1 MSGPIRN
8 KVGSLLILPIVV
20 TCLVIVPLLLGVS
33 QISMLLAE
41 RVRIQNAVEAACL
54 LAANDVSRIVI
65 NDPTF
70 GYVSLSN
77 YPPVGKATC
86 ALDGEPL
93 PVIGI
98 NTLVGTIRQNTII
111 ARNLDNDIM
120 LSLADADR
128 VSLGTT
134 IKGLNKTLADA
145 LGGSGKAKFV
155 DIQGDRVD
163 PVNDVKALLKENLP
177 NNVSIESI
185 KLSNGWLTNGGGST
199 ISIPQPE
206 KLAEVKPDQIQTSK
220 YKPFIEIKVDK
231 RSFTFAG
238 LGSTASL
245 VKESKFKPADD
256 KHICSIVNID
266 CVVSVDNLWDKLL
279 PIANGSHTKLHFTAC
294 CEPYSNP
301 DIGPPGVMTLR
312 FSGASVPGMQSWNDL
327 LNAANFQDNQVSTY
341 DVVGGDYPSDPA
353 ARMNQYLPNVQPGT
367 AQQFSEHLY
376 YWLRNGHL
384 RPRID
389 AVLAMLD
396 DPFSKNPLNGIYIY
410 EFDRGGHISRRI
422 LARDPFP
429 VGVTS
434 ESQFSATSNT
444 TIQNGLSPVIVF
456 RNNVKNLGTASGGK
470 HAGQPLPGYPLNWC
484 ELQEFGCDEQAAL
497 NACKGRLGTKLTLV
511 DPEGWASP
519 SEAISNVNYNL
530 FKTFDGKTLFMQPRR
545 SFYSG
550 GLALDIEIGGTRFMD
565 PMNDVLSM
573 QKLRLARKI

>member
-1 MSGPIRN
+1 
-8 KVGSLLILPIVV
+8 
-20 TCLVIVPLLLGVS
+20 
-33 QISMLLAE
+33 MLLAE

-65 NDPTF
+65 NDQTF

-98 NTLVGTIRQNTII
+98 NTLVGTIRQNTLV
-111 ARNLDNDIM
+111 ARSLDNGTM

-128 VSLGTT
+128 ISLGST
-134 IKGLNKTLADA
+134 IKSLNKTLENS
-145 LGGSGKAKFV
+145 LSEKNKTKYF
-155 DIQGDRVD
+155 DIQGNLVD
-163 PVNDVKALLKENLP
+163 PVKDVKALLKENLP
-177 NNVSIESI
+177 NNVTVESI

-199 ISIPQPE
+199 IPIPQPKE
-206 KLAEVKPDQIQTSK
+206 LAEVKPDQIQLSK
-220 YKPFIEIKVDK
+220 YKPFMDIKVDN

-245 VKESKFKPADD
+245 VKESKFKAADD
-256 KHICSIVNID
+256 KHICSIINIE
-266 CVVSVDNLWDKLL
+266 CVVSIENLWDKLL
-279 PIANGSHTKLHFTAC
+279 PFANGIHTKLHFTAC
-294 CEPYSNP
+294 GEPYSNP

-312 FSGASVPGMQSWNDL
+312 FSGASVPGMQSWSDL
-327 LNAANFQDNQVSTY
+327 LNANNFHDNQVVTY
-341 DVVGGDYPSDPA
+341 DVVGGDYPTDPD
-353 ARMNQYLPNVQPGT
+353 ARMNQYYPDVQPST

-396 DPFSKNPLNGIYIY
+396 DQFSKNPINGIYIY
-410 EFDRGGHISRRI
+410 EFDRGGYISRRI

-429 VGVTS
+429 IGVTS
-434 ESQFSATSNT
+434 ESQFSATANT
-444 TIQNGLSPVIVF
+444 NIRNGLTPVVVF
-456 RNNVKNLGTASGGK
+456 RNNVKNIGTTSGGK

-484 ELQEFGCDEQAAL
+484 ELQDFGCDEQAAL

-511 DPEGWASP
+511 DPEGWATP
-519 SEAISNVNYNL
+519 TDAINNVNYNL

-550 GLALDIEIGGTRFMD
+550 GLALDIEIGGTTFTD

-573 QKLRLARKI
+573 QKLRIARKI

>member
-1 MSGPIRN
+1 
-8 KVGSLLILPIVV
+8 
-20 TCLVIVPLLLGVS
+20 VPLLLAVS
-33 QISMLLAE
+33 QFGLLLTE

-54 LAANDVSRIVI
+54 LAANDVSRIII

-77 YPPVGKATC
+77 YPPVGKATY

-111 ARNLDNDIM
+111 ARNLDNDTM

-128 VSLGTT
+128 VSLGST
-134 IKGLNKTLADA
+134 IKELNKTLANA
-145 LGGSGKAKFV
+145 LSEKNKINFV
-155 DIQGDRVD
+155 DIEGERVD
-163 PVNDVKALLKENLP
+163 PVKDVKALLKENLP

-185 KLSNGWLTNGGGST
+185 KLSNGWVTSGGGSS
-199 ISIPQPE
+199 ISIPLPKE
-206 KLAEVKPDQIQTSK
+206 LAEVKPDQIQLSK
-220 YKPFIEIKVDK
+220 YKPFVDIKVDN

-238 LGSTASL
+238 VGSTASI
-245 VKESKFKPADD
+245 VKESKFQTADD

-266 CVVSVDNLWDKLL
+266 CVLTIDNLWDKLL
-279 PIANGSHTKLHFTAC
+279 PYAKGAHTKLHLTAC

-301 DIGPPGVMTLR
+301 DIGPPGVLTLR
-312 FSGASVPGMQSWNDL
+312 FSGAAVPGMQSWHDL
-327 LNAANFQDNQVSTY
+327 LNASNFKDSQVTTY
-341 DVVGGDYPSDPA
+341 DVVGGDYPTDSA
-353 ARMNQYLPNVQPGT
+353 ARMNQYIPDVQPST
-367 AQQFSEHLY
+367 TQQFSEHLY

-389 AVLAMLD
+389 AVLTMLD
-396 DPFSKNPLNGIYIY
+396 DQFSKNPLNGIYIY
-410 EFDRGGHISRRI
+410 EFDKGGYISRRI
-422 LARDPFP
+422 LTRDPFP

-434 ESQFSATSNT
+434 ESQYSATAITN
-444 TIQNGLSPVIVF
+444 IPNGPSPVIVF
-456 RNNVKNLGTASGGK
+456 RDNVKNLGTINGGK
-470 HAGQPLPGYPLNWC
+470 HAGQPLSGYPLNWC

-497 NACKGRLGTKLTLV
+497 NAGKGRLGTRLTLV

-519 SEAISNVNYNL
+519 AEALSNIGFNL
-530 FKTFDGKTLFMQPRR
+530 FKTFDGKILFMQPRR

-550 GLALDIEIGGTRFMD
+550 GLALDIEIGGTVFQD
-565 PMNDVLSM
+565 PMNDVFSM